1 MPLRLRK
8 SSEAAMRPSTQGE
21 TRHFPSDIV
30 ALVTSTG
37 PWSPAVMAA
46 FALARQWDS
55 HVTGCFV
62 DPVLRSMRG
71 LDTEPTVMSLL
82 LDIPRD
88 TRGESEAFETLAQRY
103 GVFGATW
110 MSTRTGLART
120 MHQLGAW
127 HDLIVL
133 ERDIAEEESGLEL
146 LGEALLCCRRPCLV
160 LPPRWDEE
168 LVFDRVMMGWNG
180 SLEAV
185 RAVHAA
191 LPFLGKAHEV
201 VLIDGASPAV
211 EDDGKVMP
219 YFNPVAYLAHH
230 GIAAKRRRIHVS
242 AHEAGEALLHE
253 AQRMNADL
261 LVMGAYGRSRLR
273 ERVLGG
279 ATRAVL
285 QRGVLPVL
293 MQH

>member
-46 FALARQWDS
+46 FALAKQWDS

-71 LDTEPTVMSLL
+71 LDTEPSVMSLL

-146 LGEALLCCRRPCLV
+146 LGEALLCCRR
-160 LPPRWDEE
+160 
-168 LVFDRVMMGWNG
+168 
-180 SLEAV
+180 
-185 RAVHAA
+185 
-191 LPFLGKAHEV
+191 
-201 VLIDGASPAV
+201 
-211 EDDGKVMP
+211 
-219 YFNPVAYLAHH
+219 
-230 GIAAKRRRIHVS
+230 
-242 AHEAGEALLHE
+242 
-253 AQRMNADL
+253 
-261 LVMGAYGRSRLR
+261 RS
-273 ERVLGG
+273 
-279 ATRAVL
+279 
-285 QRGVLPVL
+285 
-293 MQH
+293 